1 MGAMVAPA
9 RPKARPK
16 DTRPVRASTP
26 APESSSRPFLRF
38 HHSAALR
45 KKTVSVLDAL
55 EKAPDAST
63 HREALA
69 DLVVELTNSGLDAYF
84 MQPLKSAKAGYI
96 VEQTAS
102 LGLAGAMQV
111 MGSVIRNIIGRMNAA
126 QVLSVSGSIRQ
137 FMR

>member
-1 MGAMVAPA
+1 MVAMAAPA

-16 DTRPVRASTP
+16 DTRPVRASAP

-38 HHSAALR
+38 HHSADLR
-45 KKTVSVLDAL
+45 KKTVSVLDVL
-55 EKAPDAST
+55 EKARDAST
-63 HREALA
+63 HRDALA
-69 DLVVELTNSGLDAYF
+69 DLVVELTNSGLDTYF
-84 MQPLKSAKAGYI
+84 MQPLKAAKAGFI

-111 MGSVIRNIIGRMNAA
+111 MGSVIRNIIGRMNAE